1 MRVVIADDVLLV
13 RTGVARLLQE
23 VGHEVVGQAEDADGL
38 VRLVA
43 TESPDVAV
51 VDIRMPPTY
60 TDEGL
65 RAGERIRREYPQT
78 GVVVLSQH
86 VVRAYAQRL
95 LSQPCGGTGYLL
107 KERVTDPVVLGD
119 AVTTVGE
126 GGCVV
131 DPDLAAAVMDEA
143 AEGTVLSVLSPRER
157 DVMVL
162 MAQGRS
168 NHAVAEQ
175 LGLSERSVESVIAQ
189 LFTKLDIPAS
199 RDVNRRVAAVT
210 MLLTDKSV

>member
-1 MRVVIADDVLLV
+1 VRVVVADDVLLV
-13 RTGVARLLQE
+13 RTGVARLLEE
-23 VGHEVVGQAEDADGL
+23 VGHLVVGQAGDANTL

-51 VDIRMPPTY
+51 VDIRMPPTF

-65 RAGERIRREYPQT
+65 RAAERIRREYPGT
-78 GVVVLSQH
+78 GVVVLSQY
-86 VVRAYAQRL
+86 VVRAYAEQL
-95 LSQPCGGTGYLL
+95 MSQPTGGTGYLL
-107 KERVTDPVVLGD
+107 KERVVDPVVLGD
-119 AVTTVGE
+119 AVRVVGE

-143 AEGTVLSVLSPRER
+143 REGSLLARLTPRER
-157 DVMVL
+157 DVMVS

-168 NHAVAEQ
+168 NYAIADE

-189 LFTKLDIPAS
+189 VFAKLDLPTS
-199 RDVNRRVAAVT
+199 KGVNRRVAAVLR
-210 MLLTDKSV
+210 LLDP